1 MALRP
6 IFRRSDE
13 CDCGQ
18 TQKNST
24 KYQNCLQ
31 SRCCNFV
38 TLNTITNQT
47 FIIMCKT
54 KVFLMALF
62 IACTSMISYAQ
73 SQTVKGKVLDNEGLE
88 VLGGSVMI
96 KGVPGGGTVTDLQG
110 NYEIKVNDAQNDVLV
125 FSYLGFETKEVAV
138 AGRAVVDVVLEAST
152 EYLDEAVSIGYAT
165 IKRKDLTGSV
175 SSVSTA
181 EISKVPVSDVGQALS
196 GRLAGVLVT
205 QAEGEPGASVSIRV
219 RGGISITQSN
229 EPLYIIDGF
238 PSEDGM
244 SALDPAD
251 IESIDVM
258 KDASATAIYGARG
271 ANGVVVITTKQG
283 GKKGGKA
290 TVNFDAYVGFK
301 KIAKTLDVLTPYEYV
316 KLDYERNLYLL
327 SEGTDAWNT
336 AVQSFEENYGAYADI
351 DKNYLGVEGV
361 NWQDETLGRT
371 ALQQNYRLSVQGG
384 NKSLGYKLSY
394 SYFDEEGAM
403 VYSGNQKHNISLKL
417 NSQVK
422 DWLKLTANIN
432 FDQRKV
438 YGMGTSENGDRFNK
452 MQHIL
457 QYRPTMG
464 IKGTNEDLLNHIVDP
479 MIDDSG
485 NVMRNPLVSARE
497 ETKDREFRTF
507 NANAGAVITLAK
519 GLTFS
524 NTTGMR
530 YQTRRNDIFYG
541 DQSVIGSRSSV
552 NGSIEYRDYGTFQTS
567 NVLSYNFEKGIHNFT
582 AMIGHEYVNSW
593 TRTFKASANNF
604 PNDEIGLADMSLGT
618 PGTVESSESY
628 NDILLSFFGRIN
640 YNVAGKYLLTAS
652 LRADGSS
659 KFGANNKWG
668 YFPAISAAWRASEED
683 FIKDLGVFSD
693 FKLRAGYGMAGN
705 NRIGN
710 YGSLA
715 VLSSVTA
722 PSGNGSTPGYVA
734 SQIPNPNLMWE
745 ANKTFNVGLDLGFFD
760 QRLTIAPEFYVNRS
774 SNLLLNAKLPTSSG
788 YTSMII
794 NAGETQNI
802 GLDLTINSINI
813 DTRDFSWQSALTLSH
828 NKNKVNKLTGEDVQL
843 WEASFGYS
851 QNTHKIGVGQPLGQ
865 FYGYITDGIYQVSD
879 FNYDAA
885 TGAYSLKDGV
895 PYLEQVGK
903 ENVKPGMW
911 KFRNVD
917 GSEDGKIN
925 ESDKTVIGNANPILY
940 GGFNNTFN
948 YKGFDLSIYLTYS
961 LGNEVLN
968 ATKLTNTR
976 AGKQKYSVL
985 AAVDSQKRWTLVNNE
1000 GKFVTDPEELAAM
1013 NAGKSVACIHDLEE
1027 ADTYIHS
1034 WGVEDASYLKI
1045 SNVTLGYTF
1054 PRKWMEKIG
1063 LQTLRLYVTGANL
1076 YTFTK
1081 YTGFDPEVST
1091 FGNGLTPGVDFGG
1104 YPRSRSV
1111 VFGVNVSF

>member
-1 MALRP
+1 
-6 IFRRSDE
+6 
-13 CDCGQ
+13 
-18 TQKNST
+18 
-24 KYQNCLQ
+24 
-31 SRCCNFV
+31 
-38 TLNTITNQT
+38 
-47 FIIMCKT
+47 
-54 KVFLMALF
+54 MALF
-62 IACTSMISYAQ
+62 IACTSMISYGQ

-205 QAEGEPGASVSIRV
+205 QAEGEPGTSVSIRV

-271 ANGVVVITTKQG
+271 ANGVVVVTTKQG

-316 KLDYERNLYLL
+316 MLDYERSLYSLE
-327 SEGTDAWNT
+327 EGSSAYNT
-336 AVQSFEENYGAYADI
+336 ELEKFESNFGKFADI
-351 DKNYLGVEGV
+351 DKNYAGREGV
-361 NWQDETLGRT
+361 NWQEEALGRT

-403 VYSGNQKHNISLKL
+403 VYSGNQKHNVSLNLK
-417 NSQVK
+417 SEVK
-422 DWLKLTANIN
+422 DWLKLTANVS

-438 YGMGTSENGDRFNK
+438 YGMGTSENQDRFNK
-452 MQHIL
+452 MTHIL

-464 IKGTNEDLLNHIVDP
+464 IKGTDDQLIEMITDP
-479 MIDDSG
+479 LIDDSG
-485 NVMRNPLVSARE
+485 NVMRNPLVSASE

-519 GLTFS
+519 GLTFT

-541 DQSVIGSRSSV
+541 DQSITGSRSSI

-582 AMIGHEYVNSW
+582 AMLGHEYVNSW
-593 TRTFKASANNF
+593 TRSFKGAAVNF

-618 PGTVESSESY
+618 PGSVESSEAY

-640 YNVAGKYLLTAS
+640 YNIAGKYLLTAS

-668 YFPAISAAWRASEED
+668 YFPAVSAAWRASEED

-722 PSGNGSTPGYVA
+722 PSGNGSAPGYVA
-734 SQIPNPNLMWE
+734 SQIPNPYLMWE

-774 SNLLLNAKLPTSSG
+774 SNLLLDAKLPTSSG

-828 NKNKVNKLTGEDVQL
+828 NQNKVNKLTGEDVQL
-843 WEASFGYS
+843 WEAKFGYD
-851 QNTHKIGVGQPLGQ
+851 QNTHLVGVGQPLGQ
-865 FYGYITDGIYQVSD
+865 FYGYVTDGLYQVSD

-885 TGAYSLKDGV
+885 TGTYSLKDGV
-895 PYLEQVGK
+895 PYLDATGK
-903 ENVKPGMW
+903 DKVKPGMW
-911 KFRNVD
+911 KFKNVD
-917 GSEDGKIN
+917 GSEDGKIT
-925 ESDKTVIGNANPILY
+925 EADKTVIGNANPVLY
-940 GGFNNTFN
+940 GGFNNTFT

-961 LGNEVLN
+961 IGGDVLN

-976 AGKQKYSVL
+976 AGRTNCSVL
-985 AAVDSQKRWTLVNNE
+985 SLVDSNNRWMLMNKE
-1000 GKFVTDPEELAAM
+1000 GKFVTDPEELAAL
-1013 NAGKSVACIHDLEE
+1013 NEGKTVAAVYDMEE
-1027 ADTYIHS
+1027 GDKYIHS
-1034 WGVEDASYLKI
+1034 WAVEDASYLKI
-1045 SNVTLGYTF
+1045 SNVTFGYTF

-1091 FGNGLTPGVDFGG
+1091 FGNGLTSGVDFGA

>member
-1 MALRP
+1 
-6 IFRRSDE
+6 
-13 CDCGQ
+13 
-18 TQKNST
+18 
-24 KYQNCLQ
+24 
-31 SRCCNFV
+31 
-38 TLNTITNQT
+38 
-47 FIIMCKT
+47 
-54 KVFLMALF
+54 MALF
-62 IACTSMISYAQ
+62 IACTSMISYGQ

-110 NYEIKVNDAQNDVLV
+110 NYEIKVNDAKNDVLV
-125 FSYLGFETKEVAV
+125 FSYLGCETKEVAV
-138 AGRAVVDVVLEAST
+138 AGRTVVDVVLEASS
-152 EYLDEAVSIGYAT
+152 EYLEEAVSIGYAT
-165 IKRKDLTGSV
+165 VKRKDLTGSV

-290 TVNFDAYVGFK
+290 TVHFDAYVGFK

-316 KLDYERNLYLL
+316 MLDYERSLYSLE
-327 SEGTDAWNT
+327 EGSSAYNT
-336 AVQSFEENYGAYADI
+336 ELEKFESNFGKFADI
-351 DKNYLGVEGV
+351 DKNYAGREGV
-361 NWQDETLGRT
+361 NWQEEALGRT

-403 VYSGNQKHNISLKL
+403 VYSGNQKHNISLNL

-422 DWLKLTANIN
+422 DWLKLTANVS

-438 YGMGTSENGDRFNK
+438 YGMGTSENQDRFNK
-452 MQHIL
+452 MTHIL

-464 IKGTNEDLLNHIVDP
+464 IKGTDDQLIEMITDP
-479 MIDDSG
+479 LIDDSG
-485 NVMRNPLVSARE
+485 NVMRNPLVSASE

-519 GLTFS
+519 GLTFT

-541 DQSVIGSRSSV
+541 DQSITGSRSSI

-582 AMIGHEYVNSW
+582 AMLGHEYVNSW
-593 TRTFKASANNF
+593 TRSFKGAAVNF

-618 PGTVESSESY
+618 PGSVESSEAY

-640 YNVAGKYLLTAS
+640 YNIAGKYLLTAS

-668 YFPAISAAWRASEED
+668 YFPAVSAAWRASEED

-722 PSGNGSTPGYVA
+722 PSGNGSAPGYVA
-734 SQIPNPNLMWE
+734 SQIPNPDLMWE

-774 SNLLLNAKLPTSSG
+774 SNLLLDAKLPTSSG

-828 NKNKVNKLTGEDVQL
+828 NQNKVNKLTGEDVQL
-843 WEASFGYS
+843 WEAKFGYD
-851 QNTHKIGVGQPLGQ
+851 QNTHLVGVGQPLGQ
-865 FYGYITDGIYQVSD
+865 FYGYVTDGLYQVSD

-885 TGAYSLKDGV
+885 TGTYSLKDGV
-895 PYLEQVGK
+895 PYLDATGK
-903 ENVKPGMW
+903 DKVKPGMW
-911 KFRNVD
+911 KFKNVD
-917 GSEDGKIN
+917 GSEDGKIT
-925 ESDKTVIGNANPILY
+925 EADKTVIGNANPVLY
-940 GGFNNTFN
+940 GGFNNTFT

-961 LGNEVLN
+961 IGGDVLN

-976 AGKQKYSVL
+976 AGRTNCSVL
-985 AAVDSQKRWTLVNNE
+985 SLVDSNNRWMLMNKE
-1000 GKFVTDPEELAAM
+1000 GKFVTDPEELAAL
-1013 NAGKSVACIHDLEE
+1013 NEGKTVAAVYDMEE
-1027 ADTYIHS
+1027 GDKYIHS
-1034 WGVEDASYLKI
+1034 WAVEDASYLKI
-1045 SNVTLGYTF
+1045 SNVTFGYTF

-1091 FGNGLTPGVDFGG
+1091 FGNGLTSGVDFGA

>member
-1 MALRP
+1 
-6 IFRRSDE
+6 
-13 CDCGQ
+13 
-18 TQKNST
+18 
-24 KYQNCLQ
+24 
-31 SRCCNFV
+31 
-38 TLNTITNQT
+38 
-47 FIIMCKT
+47 
-54 KVFLMALF
+54 MALF

-244 SALDPAD
+244 SVLDPAD

-271 ANGVVVITTKQG
+271 ANGVVVVTTKQG

-316 KLDYERNLYLL
+316 MLDYERSLYSLE
-327 SEGTDAWNT
+327 EGSSAYNT
-336 AVQSFEENYGAYADI
+336 ELEQFESNFGKFADI
-351 DKNYLGVEGV
+351 DKNYAGREGV
-361 NWQDETLGRT
+361 NWQEEALGRT

-403 VYSGNQKHNISLKL
+403 VYSGNQKHNVSLNLK
-417 NSQVK
+417 SEVK
-422 DWLKLTANIN
+422 DWLKLTANVS

-438 YGMGTSENGDRFNK
+438 YGMGTSENQDRFNK
-452 MQHIL
+452 MTHIL

-464 IKGTNEDLLNHIVDP
+464 IKGTDDQLIEMITDP
-479 MIDDSG
+479 LIDDSG
-485 NVMRNPLVSARE
+485 NVMRNPLVSASE

-519 GLTFS
+519 GLTFT

-541 DQSVIGSRSSV
+541 DQSITGSRSSI

-582 AMIGHEYVNSW
+582 AMLGHEYVNSW
-593 TRTFKASANNF
+593 TRSFKGAAVNF

-618 PGTVESSESY
+618 PGSVESSEAY

-640 YNVAGKYLLTAS
+640 YNIAGKYLLTAS

-668 YFPAISAAWRASEED
+668 YFPAVSAAWRASEED

-722 PSGNGSTPGYVA
+722 PSGNGSAPGYVA
-734 SQIPNPNLMWE
+734 SQIPNPYLMWE

-774 SNLLLNAKLPTSSG
+774 SNLLLDAKLPTSSG

-828 NKNKVNKLTGEDVQL
+828 NQNKVNKLTGEDVQL
-843 WEASFGYS
+843 WEAKFGYD
-851 QNTHKIGVGQPLGQ
+851 QNTHLVGVGQPLGQ
-865 FYGYITDGIYQVSD
+865 FYGYVTDGLYQVSD

-885 TGAYSLKDGV
+885 TGTYSLKDGV
-895 PYLEQVGK
+895 PYLDATGK
-903 ENVKPGMW
+903 DKVKPGMW
-911 KFRNVD
+911 KFKNVD
-917 GSEDGKIN
+917 GSEDGKIT
-925 ESDKTVIGNANPILY
+925 EADKTVIGNANPVLY
-940 GGFNNTFN
+940 GGFNNTFT

-961 LGNEVLN
+961 IGGDVLN

-976 AGKQKYSVL
+976 AGRTNCSVL
-985 AAVDSQKRWTLVNNE
+985 SLVDSNNRWMLMNKE
-1000 GKFVTDPEELAAM
+1000 GKFVTDPEELAAL
-1013 NAGKSVACIHDLEE
+1013 NEGKTVAAVYDMEE
-1027 ADTYIHS
+1027 GDKYIHS
-1034 WGVEDASYLKI
+1034 WAVEDASYLKI
-1045 SNVTLGYTF
+1045 SNVTFGYTF

-1091 FGNGLTPGVDFGG
+1091 FGNGLTSGVDFGA

>member
-1 MALRP
+1 MA
-6 IFRRSDE
+6 
-13 CDCGQ
+13 
-18 TQKNST
+18 
-24 KYQNCLQ
+24 
-31 SRCCNFV
+31 
-38 TLNTITNQT
+38 
-47 FIIMCKT
+47 IM
-54 KVFLMALF
+54 
-62 IACTSMISYAQ
+62 ACTSVFSYAQ

-88 VLGGSVMI
+88 VIGGSVTI
-96 KGVPGGGTVTDLQG
+96 KGVAGGTVTDLNG
-110 NYEIKVNDAQNDVLV
+110 NYELSVNDSKNAVLV
-125 FSYLGFETKEVAV
+125 FSYIGYEALEVKLD
-138 AGRAVVDVVLEAST
+138 GRAVLNVTLQPST

-165 IKRKDLTGSV
+165 VKRKDLTGSV
-175 SSVSTA
+175 ASVNTA
-181 EISKVPVSDVGQALS
+181 ELSKVPVSDVGQALS
-196 GRLAGVLVT
+196 GRLAGVQVT
-205 QAEGEPGASVSIRV
+205 QAEGEPGAAISIRV

-244 SALDPAD
+244 STLDPAD

-271 ANGVVVITTKQG
+271 ANGVVVITTKKG

-290 TVNFDAYVGFK
+290 TVTFDAYVGVK
-301 KIAKTLDVLTPYEYV
+301 KIAKTLDVLSPLEYV
-316 KLDYERNLYLL
+316 KLDYERNLYNLQ
-327 SEGTDAWNT
+327 EGTDAYNE
-336 AVQSFEENYGAYADI
+336 ALQAFEENYGAYADI
-351 DKNYLGVEGV
+351 EKNYAGRAGV
-361 NWQDETLGRT
+361 NWQNETLGRT
-371 ALQQNYRLSVQGG
+371 ALQQNYRIGVQGG
-384 NKSLGYKLSY
+384 NKNLGYKLSY
-394 SYFDEEGAM
+394 TYFDEEGAM
-403 VYSGNQKHNISLKL
+403 VYSGNQKHNISLNL

-432 FDQRKV
+432 FDQRKI

-464 IKGTNEDLLNHIVDP
+464 IKGTDEELIGHVVDP

-497 ETKDREFRTF
+497 ETKDRQLRTF

-519 GLTFS
+519 GLTFT

-541 DQSVIGSRSSV
+541 EESVMASRSSI
-552 NGSIEYRDYGTFQTS
+552 NGSIEYREYGTFQTS
-567 NVLSYNFEKGIHNFT
+567 NVLSYNFEKGVHNFT
-582 AMIGHEYVNSW
+582 AMVGQEYVNSW
-593 TRTFKASANNF
+593 SRSFKASANNF

-618 PGTVESSESY
+618 PGVVESSEAY

-640 YNVAGKYLLTAS
+640 YNIAGKYLFTAS
-652 LRADGSS
+652 VRADGSS

-668 YFPAISAAWRASEED
+668 YFPAVSAAWRAIDED
-683 FIKDLGVFSD
+683 FIKDLDVFSD
-693 FKLRAGYGMAGN
+693 LKLRVGYGMAGN

-715 VLSSVTA
+715 VLSSVT
-722 PSGNGSTPGYVA
+722 SVNGNGSTPGYVS

-745 ANKTFNVGLDLGFFD
+745 ANKTFNLGLDMGFFG

-788 YTSMII
+788 YSSMII
-794 NAGETQNI
+794 NAGETQNM

-813 DTRDFSWQSALTLSH
+813 DRRNFSWTTAVTLSH
-828 NKNKVNKLTGEDVQL
+828 NQNKVNKLTGEEVQL

-851 QNTHKIGVGQPLGQ
+851 QNTHIIGVNQPLGQ
-865 FYGYITDGIYQVSD
+865 FYGYVTDGIYQVSD
-879 FNYDAA
+879 FDYDAA
-885 TGAYSLKDGV
+885 TGAYTLKDGI
-895 PYLEQVGK
+895 PYLGAK
-903 ENVKPGMW
+903 SDVKPGMW
-911 KFRNVD
+911 KFKNVD
-917 GSEDGKIN
+917 GSEDNVIN
-925 ESDKTVIGNANPILY
+925 ENDKTVIGNAFPTLY
-940 GGFNNTFN
+940 GGINNTFTF
-948 YKGFDLSIYLTYS
+948 KGFDLSIYLTYS

-968 ATKLTNTR
+968 ATKLTNSR
-976 AGKQKYSVL
+976 AGKLKYSVL
-985 AAVDSQKRWTLVNNE
+985 STVDSNNRWTLVNE
-1000 GKFVTDPEELAAM
+1000 AGKFVTDPAELAAM
-1013 NAGKSVACIHDLEE
+1013 NAGKTVACLHDLEE

-1045 SNVTLGYTF
+1045 SNVTFGYTF

-1063 LQTLRLYVTGANL
+1063 LETLRLYVTGANL

-1081 YTGFDPEVST
+1081 YSGFDPEVST
-1091 FGNGLTPGVDFGG
+1091 FSSGLTPGVDFGA

>member
-1 MALRP
+1 MK
-6 IFRRSDE
+6 E
-13 CDCGQ
+13 
-18 TQKNST
+18 
-24 KYQNCLQ
+24 
-31 SRCCNFV
+31 
-38 TLNTITNQT
+38 
-47 FIIMCKT
+47 
-54 KVFLMALF
+54 
-62 IACTSMISYAQ
+62 Q
-73 SQTVKGKVLDNEGLE
+73 SQTLKGKVLDDEGLE

-110 NYEIKVNDAQNDVLV
+110 NYEIKVNDPQNDVLV
-125 FSYLGFETKEVAV
+125 FSYLGFESKEVAV
-138 AGRAVVDVVLEAST
+138 AGRAVVNVTLDASS

-175 SSVSTA
+175 ASVNTT
-181 EISKVPVSDVGQALS
+181 ELSKVPVSDVGQALS

-205 QAEGEPGASVSIRV
+205 QAEGAPGSEISIRV

-244 SALDPAD
+244 SSLDPSD

-271 ANGVVVITTKQG
+271 ANGVVVVTTKQG

-290 TVNFDAYVGFK
+290 TVTFDAYVGVK
-301 KIAKTLDVLTPYEYV
+301 KIAKTLDVLSPLEYV
-316 KLDYERNLYLL
+316 KLDYERTLYKLTEGS
-327 SEGTDAWNT
+327 SEYND
-336 AVQSFEENYGAYADI
+336 QLQIFENNYGAYADI
-351 DKNYLGVEGV
+351 EKNYAGRPGV
-361 NWQDETLGRT
+361 NWQNETLGRT
-371 ALQQNYRLSVQGG
+371 ALQQNYRVGVQGG
-384 NKSLGYKLSY
+384 NKALGYKLSY

-403 VYSGNQKHNISLKL
+403 VYSGNQKHNVSLNLK
-417 NSQVK
+417 SEVK

-432 FDQRKV
+432 FDQRKI

-464 IKGTNEDLLNHIVDP
+464 LKGTDEELIGLVVDP

-485 NVMRNPLVSARE
+485 NVMRNPLVSASE

-519 GLTFS
+519 GLTFT

-541 DQSVIGSRSSV
+541 DQSVIGSRSSI
-552 NGSIEYRDYGTFQTS
+552 NGSIEYKDYGTFQTS

-582 AMIGHEYVNSW
+582 AMVGQEYVNSW
-593 TRTFKASANNF
+593 NRSFKASANNF

-618 PGTVESSESY
+618 PGVVESSESY
-628 NDILLSFFGRIN
+628 NDILLSFFGRVN
-640 YNVAGKYLLTAS
+640 YNIANKYLITAS

-668 YFPAISAAWRASEED
+668 YFPAVSAAWRASEEE
-683 FIKDLGVFSD
+683 FIKNLGVFSD
-693 FKLRAGYGMAGN
+693 LKLRAGYGMAGN

-734 SQIPNPNLMWE
+734 SQIPNPDLKWE
-745 ANKTFNVGLDLGFFD
+745 ANKTFNVGLDMGFFD
-760 QRLTIAPEFYVNRS
+760 QRLTIAPEFYVNKS

-794 NAGETQNI
+794 NAGETQNV

-813 DTRDFSWQSALTLSH
+813 DTRDFSWTSALTLSH
-828 NKNKVNKLTGEDVQL
+828 NQNKVNKLTGEDVQL
-843 WEASFGYS
+843 WQASFGYN

-865 FYGYITDGIYQVSD
+865 FYGYVTDGVYQVSD
-879 FNYDAA
+879 FDYNAE
-885 TGAYSLKDGV
+885 TGVYTLKDGV
-895 PYLEQVGK
+895 PYLGTK
-903 ENVKPGMW
+903 ADVKPGMW
-911 KFRNVD
+911 KFKNVD
-917 GSEDGKIN
+917 GSEDNQIT
-925 ESDKTVIGNANPILY
+925 EDDKTVIGNANPILY
-940 GGFNNTFN
+940 GGFNNTFT

-961 LGNEVLN
+961 LGNQVLN
-968 ATKLTNTR
+968 ATKLTNSR

-985 AAVDSQKRWTLVNNE
+985 AAVDSKNRWTLVNGE
-1000 GKFVTDPEELAAM
+1000 GKFVTDPEELAAL
-1013 NAGKSVACIHDLEE
+1013 NAGKTVASIHDLEE

-1091 FGNGLTPGVDFGG
+1091 FGNGLTPGVDFGA

>member
-1 MALRP
+1 MA
-6 IFRRSDE
+6 
-13 CDCGQ
+13 
-18 TQKNST
+18 
-24 KYQNCLQ
+24 
-31 SRCCNFV
+31 
-38 TLNTITNQT
+38 
-47 FIIMCKT
+47 IM
-54 KVFLMALF
+54 
-62 IACTSMISYAQ
+62 ACTSVFSYAQ

-88 VLGGSVMI
+88 VIGGSVTV
-96 KGVPGGGTVTDLQG
+96 KGVAGGTVTDLNG
-110 NYEIKVNDAQNDVLV
+110 NYELNVNDPKNAVLV
-125 FSYLGFETKEVAV
+125 FSYIGYESLEVKLD
-138 AGRAVVDVVLEAST
+138 GRSVLNVTLQPST
-152 EYLDEAVSIGYAT
+152 EYLEEAVSIGYAT
-165 IKRKDLTGSV
+165 VKRKDLTGSV
-175 SSVSTA
+175 ASVNTT
-181 EISKVPVSDVGQALS
+181 ELSKVPVSDVGQALS
-196 GRLAGVLVT
+196 GRLAGVQVT
-205 QAEGEPGASVSIRV
+205 QAEGEPGAAISIRV

-244 SALDPAD
+244 STLDPAD

-283 GKKGGKA
+283 GKKGGRA

-301 KIAKTLDVLTPYEYV
+301 KIAKTLDVLSPLEYV
-316 KLDYERNLYLL
+316 KLDYERNLYNLT
-327 SEGTDAWNT
+327 EGTAAYDE
-336 AVQSFEENYGAYADI
+336 AVQVFEENYGKYADI
-351 DKNYLGVEGV
+351 EKNYLGREGV
-361 NWQDETLGRT
+361 NWQNETLGRT

-384 NKSLGYKLSY
+384 NKNLGYKLSY

-403 VYSGNQKHNISLKL
+403 VYSGNEKHNISLNL

-432 FDQRKV
+432 FDQRKI

-452 MQHIL
+452 MQHII

-464 IKGTNEDLLNHIVDP
+464 IKGTDEELIGHVVDP

-497 ETKDREFRTF
+497 EIKDRQLRTF

-519 GLTFS
+519 GLTFT

-541 DQSVIGSRSSV
+541 EESVMASRSSI
-552 NGSIEYRDYGTFQTS
+552 NGSIEYREYGTFQTS

-582 AMIGHEYVNSW
+582 AMVGQEYVNSW
-593 TRTFKASANNF
+593 SRSAKASANNF

-618 PGTVESSESY
+618 PGTVESSEAY

-640 YNVAGKYLLTAS
+640 YNIADKYLFTAS
-652 LRADGSS
+652 VRADGSS

-668 YFPAISAAWRASEED
+668 YFPAVSAAWRASEED

-693 FKLRAGYGMAGN
+693 LKLRVGYGMAGN

-715 VLSSVTA
+715 VLSSVT
-722 PSGNGSTPGYVA
+722 SVNGNGSTPGYVA
-734 SQIPNPNLMWE
+734 NQIPNPNLMWE

-788 YTSMII
+788 YSSMII
-794 NAGETQNI
+794 NAGETQNT

-813 DTRDFSWQSALTLSH
+813 DRRNFSWRTAVTLSH
-828 NKNKVNKLTGEDVQL
+828 NKNKVNKLTGEEVQL
-843 WEASFGYS
+843 WEASFGYN
-851 QNTHKIGVGQPLGQ
+851 QNTHIIGVNQPLGQ
-865 FYGYITDGIYQVSD
+865 FYGYVTDGIYQVSD

-885 TGAYSLKDGV
+885 AGTYTLKDGI
-895 PYLEQVGK
+895 PYLGDK
-903 ENVKPGMW
+903 AAVKPGMW
-911 KFRNVD
+911 KFKNVD
-917 GSEDGKIN
+917 GSEDNVIN
-925 ESDKTVIGNANPILY
+925 ENDKTVIGNAFPILY
-940 GGFNNTFN
+940 GGINNTFTF
-948 YKGFDLSIYLTYS
+948 KGFDLSIYLTYS

-968 ATKLTNTR
+968 ATKLTNSR
-976 AGKQKYSVL
+976 AGKLKYSVL
-985 AAVDSQKRWTLVNNE
+985 STVDSNNRWTLVNNA

-1013 NAGKSVACIHDLEE
+1013 NAGKTVACLHDLEE

-1081 YTGFDPEVST
+1081 YSGFDPEVST
-1091 FGNGLTPGVDFGG
+1091 FSSGLTPGVDFGA

>member
-1 MALRP
+1 MNKA
-6 IFRRSDE
+6 
-13 CDCGQ
+13 
-18 TQKNST
+18 
-24 KYQNCLQ
+24 
-31 SRCCNFV
+31 
-38 TLNTITNQT
+38 
-47 FIIMCKT
+47 
-54 KVFLMALF
+54 KVLLLMA
-62 IACTSMISYAQ
+62 IMACTSVFSYAQ

-88 VLGGSVMI
+88 VIGGSVVV
-96 KGVPGGGTVTDLQG
+96 KGVTGGTVTDLNG
-110 NYEIKVNDAQNDVLV
+110 NYELTVNDPKNAVLV
-125 FSYLGFETKEVAV
+125 FSYIGYESLEVKLE
-138 AGRAVVDVVLEAST
+138 GRSVLNVTLQPST
-152 EYLDEAVSIGYAT
+152 EYLEEAVSIGYAT
-165 IKRKDLTGSV
+165 VKRKDLTGSV
-175 SSVSTA
+175 ASVNTT
-181 EISKVPVSDVGQALS
+181 ELSKVPVSDVGQALS
-196 GRLAGVLVT
+196 GRLAGVQVT
-205 QAEGEPGASVSIRV
+205 QAEGEPGAAISIRV

-244 SALDPAD
+244 STLDPAD

-283 GKKGGKA
+283 GKKGGRA

-301 KIAKTLDVLTPYEYV
+301 KIAKTLDVLSPLEYV
-316 KLDYERNLYLL
+316 KLDYERNLYNLT
-327 SEGTDAWNT
+327 EGTAAYDE
-336 AVQSFEENYGAYADI
+336 AVQVFEENYGKYTDI
-351 DKNYLGVEGV
+351 EKNYLGREGV
-361 NWQDETLGRT
+361 NWQNETLGRT

-384 NKSLGYKLSY
+384 NKNLGYKLSY

-403 VYSGNQKHNISLKL
+403 VYSGNEKHNISLNLK
-417 NSQVK
+417 SQVK

-432 FDQRKV
+432 YDQRKI

-452 MQHIL
+452 MQHII

-464 IKGTNEDLLNHIVDP
+464 IKGTDEELIGHVVDP

-497 ETKDREFRTF
+497 EIKDRQLRTF

-519 GLTFS
+519 GLTFT

-541 DQSVIGSRSSV
+541 EESVMASRSSI
-552 NGSIEYRDYGTFQTS
+552 NGSIEYREYGTFQTS

-582 AMIGHEYVNSW
+582 AMVGQEYVNSW
-593 TRTFKASANNF
+593 SRSAKASANNF

-618 PGTVESSESY
+618 PGTVESSEAY

-640 YNVAGKYLLTAS
+640 YNIADKYLFTAS
-652 LRADGSS
+652 VRADGSS

-668 YFPAISAAWRASEED
+668 YFPAVSAAWRASEED
-683 FIKDLGVFSD
+683 FIKDLNVFSD
-693 FKLRAGYGMAGN
+693 LKVRVGYGMAGN

-722 PSGNGSTPGYVA
+722 VNGNGSTPGYVA
-734 SQIPNPNLMWE
+734 NQIPNPNLMWE

-788 YTSMII
+788 YSSMII
-794 NAGETQNI
+794 NAGETQNT

-813 DTRDFSWQSALTLSH
+813 DRRNFSWRTAVTLSH
-828 NKNKVNKLTGEDVQL
+828 NQNKVNKLTGEEVQL
-843 WEASFGYS
+843 WEASFGYN
-851 QNTHKIGVGQPLGQ
+851 QNTHIIGVNQPLGQ
-865 FYGYITDGIYQVSD
+865 FYGYVTDGIYQVSD

-885 TGAYSLKDGV
+885 AGTYTLKDGI
-895 PYLEQVGK
+895 PYLGDK
-903 ENVKPGMW
+903 AAVKPGMW
-911 KFRNVD
+911 KFKNVD
-917 GSEDGKIN
+917 GSEDNVIN
-925 ESDKTVIGNANPILY
+925 ENDKTVIGNAFPILY
-940 GGFNNTFN
+940 GGINNTFTF
-948 YKGFDLSIYLTYS
+948 KGFDLSIYLTYS

-968 ATKLTNTR
+968 ATKLTNSR
-976 AGKQKYSVL
+976 AGKLKYSVL
-985 AAVDSQKRWTLVNNE
+985 STVDSNNRWTLVNNA

-1013 NAGKSVACIHDLEE
+1013 NAGKTVACLHDLEE

-1081 YTGFDPEVST
+1081 YSGFDPEVST
-1091 FGNGLTPGVDFGG
+1091 FSSGLTPGVDFGA

>member
-1 MALRP
+1 
-6 IFRRSDE
+6 
-13 CDCGQ
+13 
-18 TQKNST
+18 
-24 KYQNCLQ
+24 
-31 SRCCNFV
+31 
-38 TLNTITNQT
+38 
-47 FIIMCKT
+47 
-54 KVFLMALF
+54 MALF
-62 IACTSMISYAQ
+62 IACTSMISYGQ

-110 NYEIKVNDAQNDVLV
+110 NYEIKVNDAKNDVLV
-125 FSYLGFETKEVAV
+125 FSYLGCETKEVAV
-138 AGRAVVDVVLEAST
+138 AGRTVLDVVLEASS
-152 EYLDEAVSIGYAT
+152 EYLEEAVSIGYAT
-165 IKRKDLTGSV
+165 VKRKDLTGSV

-271 ANGVVVITTKQG
+271 ANGVVVVTTKQG

-316 KLDYERNLYLL
+316 MLDYERSLYSLE
-327 SEGTDAWNT
+327 EGSSAYNT
-336 AVQSFEENYGAYADI
+336 ELEQFESNFGKFADI
-351 DKNYLGVEGV
+351 DKNYAGREGV
-361 NWQDETLGRT
+361 NWQEEALGRT

-403 VYSGNQKHNISLKL
+403 VYSGNQKHNVSLNLK
-417 NSQVK
+417 SEVK
-422 DWLKLTANIN
+422 DWLKLTANVS

-438 YGMGTSENGDRFNK
+438 YGMGTSENQDRFNK
-452 MQHIL
+452 MTHIL

-464 IKGTNEDLLNHIVDP
+464 IKGTDDQLIEMITDP
-479 MIDDSG
+479 LIDDSG
-485 NVMRNPLVSARE
+485 NVMRNPLVSASE

-519 GLTFS
+519 GLTFT

-541 DQSVIGSRSSV
+541 DQSITGSRSSI

-582 AMIGHEYVNSW
+582 AMLGHEYVNSW
-593 TRTFKASANNF
+593 TRSFKGAAVNF

-618 PGTVESSESY
+618 PGSVESSEAY

-640 YNVAGKYLLTAS
+640 YNIAGKYLLTAS

-668 YFPAISAAWRASEED
+668 YFPAVSAAWRASEED

-722 PSGNGSTPGYVA
+722 PSGNGSAPGYVA
-734 SQIPNPNLMWE
+734 SQIPNPYLMWE

-774 SNLLLNAKLPTSSG
+774 SNLLLDAKLPTSSG

-828 NKNKVNKLTGEDVQL
+828 NQNKVNKLTGEDVQL
-843 WEASFGYS
+843 WEAKFGYD
-851 QNTHKIGVGQPLGQ
+851 QNTHLVGVGQPLGQ
-865 FYGYITDGIYQVSD
+865 FYGYVTDGLYQVSD

-885 TGAYSLKDGV
+885 TGTYSLKDGV
-895 PYLEQVGK
+895 PYLDATGK
-903 ENVKPGMW
+903 DKVKPGMW
-911 KFRNVD
+911 KFKNVD
-917 GSEDGKIN
+917 GSEDGKIT
-925 ESDKTVIGNANPILY
+925 EADKTVIGNANPVLY
-940 GGFNNTFN
+940 GGFNNTFT

-961 LGNEVLN
+961 IGGDVLN

-976 AGKQKYSVL
+976 AGRTNCSVL
-985 AAVDSQKRWTLVNNE
+985 SLVDSNNRWMLMNKE
-1000 GKFVTDPEELAAM
+1000 GKFVTDPEELAAL
-1013 NAGKSVACIHDLEE
+1013 NEGKTVAAVYDMEE
-1027 ADTYIHS
+1027 GDKYIHS
-1034 WGVEDASYLKI
+1034 WAVEDASYLKI
-1045 SNVTLGYTF
+1045 SNVTFGYTF

-1091 FGNGLTPGVDFGG
+1091 FGNGLTSGVDFGA

>member
-1 MALRP
+1 MA
-6 IFRRSDE
+6 
-13 CDCGQ
+13 
-18 TQKNST
+18 
-24 KYQNCLQ
+24 
-31 SRCCNFV
+31 
-38 TLNTITNQT
+38 
-47 FIIMCKT
+47 IM
-54 KVFLMALF
+54 
-62 IACTSMISYAQ
+62 ACTSVFSYAQ

-88 VLGGSVMI
+88 VIGGSVVV
-96 KGVPGGGTVTDLQG
+96 KGVAGGTVTDLNG
-110 NYEIKVNDAQNDVLV
+110 NYELSVNDPKNAVLV
-125 FSYLGFETKEVAV
+125 FSYIGCETLEVKLD
-138 AGRAVVDVVLEAST
+138 GRAVLNVTLQPST
-152 EYLDEAVSIGYAT
+152 EYLEEAVSIGYAT
-165 IKRKDLTGSV
+165 VKRKDLTGSV
-175 SSVSTA
+175 ASVNTA
-181 EISKVPVSDVGQALS
+181 ELSKVPVSDVGQALS
-196 GRLAGVLVT
+196 GRLAGVQVT
-205 QAEGEPGASVSIRV
+205 QAEGEPGAAISIRV

-244 SALDPAD
+244 STLDPAD

-283 GKKGGKA
+283 GKKGGRA

-301 KIAKTLDVLTPYEYV
+301 KIAKTLDVLSPLEYV
-316 KLDYERNLYLL
+316 KLDYERNLYTLT
-327 SEGTDAWNT
+327 EGTDAYNEALQT
-336 AVQSFEENYGAYADI
+336 FEENYGKYADI
-351 DKNYLGVEGV
+351 EKNYLGREGV
-361 NWQDETLGRT
+361 NWQNETLGRT

-384 NKSLGYKLSY
+384 NKNLGYKLSY

-403 VYSGNQKHNISLKL
+403 VYSGNQKHNISLNL

-432 FDQRKV
+432 FDQRKI

-452 MQHIL
+452 MQHII

-464 IKGTNEDLLNHIVDP
+464 IKGTDEELIGHVVDP

-497 ETKDREFRTF
+497 ETKDRQFRTF

-519 GLTFS
+519 GLTFT

-541 DQSVIGSRSSV
+541 EESVMASRSSI
-552 NGSIEYRDYGTFQTS
+552 NGSIEYREYGTFQTS

-582 AMIGHEYVNSW
+582 AMVGQEYVNSW
-593 TRTFKASANNF
+593 TRSFKASANNF

-618 PGTVESSESY
+618 PGVVESSEAY
-628 NDILLSFFGRIN
+628 NDILLSFFGRVN
-640 YNVAGKYLLTAS
+640 YNIAGKYLFTAS
-652 LRADGSS
+652 VRADGSS

-668 YFPAISAAWRASEED
+668 YFPAVSAAWRAIDED

-693 FKLRAGYGMAGN
+693 LKLRVGYGMAGN

-722 PSGNGSTPGYVA
+722 VNGNGSTPGYVA
-734 SQIPNPNLMWE
+734 NQIPNPNLMWE

-788 YTSMII
+788 YSSMII
-794 NAGETQNI
+794 NAGETQNT

-813 DTRDFSWQSALTLSH
+813 DRRNFSWTTAVTLSH
-828 NKNKVNKLTGEDVQL
+828 NKNKVNKLTGEEVQL

-851 QNTHKIGVGQPLGQ
+851 QNTHIIGVNQPLGQ
-865 FYGYITDGIYQVSD
+865 FYGYVTDGIYQVSD
-879 FNYDAA
+879 FDYDAA
-885 TGAYSLKDGV
+885 AGTYTLKDGI
-895 PYLEQVGK
+895 PYLGDK
-903 ENVKPGMW
+903 AAVKPGMW
-911 KFRNVD
+911 KFKNVD
-917 GSEDGKIN
+917 GSEDNVIN
-925 ESDKTVIGNANPILY
+925 ENDKTVIGNAFPVLY
-940 GGFNNTFN
+940 GGINNSFTF
-948 YKGFDLSIYLTYS
+948 KGFDLSIYLTYS

-968 ATKLTNTR
+968 ATKLTNSR
-976 AGKQKYSVL
+976 AGKLKYSVL
-985 AAVDSQKRWTLVNNE
+985 STVDSNNRWTLVNSA
-1000 GKFVTDPEELAAM
+1000 GKFVTDPAELAAM
-1013 NAGKSVACIHDLEE
+1013 NAGKTVACLHDLEE

-1081 YTGFDPEVST
+1081 YSGFDPEVST
-1091 FGNGLTPGVDFGG
+1091 FSSGLTPGVDFGA

>member
-1 MALRP
+1 MAL
-6 IFRRSDE
+6 I
-13 CDCGQ
+13 
-18 TQKNST
+18 
-24 KYQNCLQ
+24 L
-31 SRCCNFV
+31 
-38 TLNTITNQT
+38 
-47 FIIMCKT
+47 
-54 KVFLMALF
+54 
-62 IACTSMISYAQ
+62 ACTSMISYAQ
-73 SQTVKGKVLDNEGLE
+73 SQTVKGKVLEDEGLE

-110 NYEIKVNDAQNDVLV
+110 NYEIKVNDPQNDVLV
-125 FSYLGFETKEVAV
+125 FSYLGFESKEVAV
-138 AGRAVVDVVLEAST
+138 AGRAVVNVTLDASS

-175 SSVSTA
+175 ASVNTT
-181 EISKVPVSDVGQALS
+181 ELSKVPVSDVGQALS

-205 QAEGEPGASVSIRV
+205 QAEGAPGSEISIRV

-244 SALDPAD
+244 SSLDPSD

-271 ANGVVVITTKQG
+271 ANGVVVVTTKQG

-290 TVNFDAYVGFK
+290 TVTFDAYVGVK
-301 KIAKTLDVLTPYEYV
+301 KIAKTLDVLSPLEYV
-316 KLDYERNLYLL
+316 KLDYERTLYKLTEGS
-327 SEGTDAWNT
+327 SEYND
-336 AVQSFEENYGAYADI
+336 QLQIFENNYGAYADI
-351 DKNYLGVEGV
+351 EKNYAGRPGV
-361 NWQDETLGRT
+361 NWQNETLGRT
-371 ALQQNYRLSVQGG
+371 ALQQNYRVGVQGG
-384 NKSLGYKLSY
+384 NKALGYKLSY

-403 VYSGNQKHNISLKL
+403 VYSGNQKHNVSLNLK
-417 NSQVK
+417 SEVK

-432 FDQRKV
+432 FDQRKI

-464 IKGTNEDLLNHIVDP
+464 LKGTDEELIGLVVDP

-485 NVMRNPLVSARE
+485 NVMRNPLVSASE

-519 GLTFS
+519 GLTFT

-541 DQSVIGSRSSV
+541 DQSVIGSRSSI
-552 NGSIEYRDYGTFQTS
+552 NGSIEYKDYGTFQTS

-582 AMIGHEYVNSW
+582 AMVGQEYVNSW
-593 TRTFKASANNF
+593 NRSFKASANNF

-618 PGTVESSESY
+618 PGVVESSESY
-628 NDILLSFFGRIN
+628 NDILLSFFGRVN
-640 YNVAGKYLLTAS
+640 YNIANKYLITAS

-668 YFPAISAAWRASEED
+668 YFPAVSAAWRASEEE
-683 FIKDLGVFSD
+683 FIKNLGVFSD
-693 FKLRAGYGMAGN
+693 LKLRAGYGMAGN

-734 SQIPNPNLMWE
+734 SQIPNPDLKWE
-745 ANKTFNVGLDLGFFD
+745 ANKTFNVGLDMGFFD
-760 QRLTIAPEFYVNRS
+760 QRLTIAPEFYVNKS

-794 NAGETQNI
+794 NAGETQNV

-813 DTRDFSWQSALTLSH
+813 DTRDFSWTSALTLSH
-828 NKNKVNKLTGEDVQL
+828 NQNKVNKLTGEDVQL
-843 WEASFGYS
+843 WQASFGYN

-865 FYGYITDGIYQVSD
+865 FYGYVTDGVYQVSD
-879 FNYDAA
+879 FDYNAE
-885 TGAYSLKDGV
+885 TGVYTLKDGV
-895 PYLEQVGK
+895 PYLGTK
-903 ENVKPGMW
+903 ADVKPGMW
-911 KFRNVD
+911 KFKNVD
-917 GSEDGKIN
+917 GSEDNQIT
-925 ESDKTVIGNANPILY
+925 EDDKTVIGNANPILY
-940 GGFNNTFN
+940 GGFNNTFT

-961 LGNEVLN
+961 LGTQVLN
-968 ATKLTNTR
+968 ATKLTNSR

-985 AAVDSQKRWTLVNNE
+985 AAVDSKNRWTLVNGE
-1000 GKFVTDPEELAAM
+1000 GKFVTDPEELAAL
-1013 NAGKSVACIHDLEE
+1013 NAGKTVASIHDLEE

-1091 FGNGLTPGVDFGG
+1091 FGNGLTPGVDFGA

>member
-1 MALRP
+1 
-6 IFRRSDE
+6 
-13 CDCGQ
+13 
-18 TQKNST
+18 
-24 KYQNCLQ
+24 
-31 SRCCNFV
+31 
-38 TLNTITNQT
+38 
-47 FIIMCKT
+47 MCRT
-54 KVFLMALF
+54 KVFLMTVLLV
-62 IACTSMISYAQ
+62 CTSVFSFAQ

-88 VLGGSVMI
+88 VIGGSVFV
-96 KGVPGGGTVTDLQG
+96 KGMPGGGTVTDLKG
-110 NYEIKVNDAQNDVLV
+110 NYEINVNDAKNAVLV
-125 FSYLGFETKEVAV
+125 FSCIGYETIEVELS
-138 AGRAVVDVVLEAST
+138 GRSVLDVVLATST
-152 EYLDEAVSIGYAT
+152 EYLEEAVSIGYAT
-165 IKRKDLTGSV
+165 VKRKDLTGSV

-181 EISKVPVSDVGQALS
+181 ELSKVPVSDIGQALS

-251 IESIDVM
+251 IETIDVM

-290 TVNFDAYVGFK
+290 TVTFDAYVGFK
-301 KIAKTLDVLTPYEYV
+301 KLSKTLDVLSPYEYV

-327 SEGTDAWNT
+327 EEGTDAWTEALN
-336 AVQSFEENYGAYADI
+336 VFEENYGKYADI
-351 DKNYLGVEGV
+351 EKNYLGKEGV
-361 NWQDETLGRT
+361 NWQNETLGRT
-371 ALQQNYRLSVQGG
+371 ALQQNYRIGVQGG
-384 NKSLGYKLSY
+384 NKALGYKLSY

-403 VYSGNQKHNISLKL
+403 VYSGNQKHNISLNLK
-417 NSQVK
+417 SEVK
-422 DWLKLTANIN
+422 DWLKLTANFS

-464 IKGTNEDLLNHIVDP
+464 IKGTNEELIGHVVDP

-497 ETKDREFRTF
+497 ETKDRQFRTF

-541 DQSVIGSRSSV
+541 EESVMASRSSI
-552 NGSIEYRDYGTFQTS
+552 NGSIEYREYGTFQTS

-582 AMIGHEYVNSW
+582 AMLGQEYVNMW

-618 PGTVESSESY
+618 PGVVESSEAY
-628 NDILLSFFGRIN
+628 NDILLSFFGRVN
-640 YNVAGKYLLTAS
+640 YNIAGKYLFTAS

-668 YFPAISAAWRASEED
+668 LFPAVSAAWRASDED

-693 FKLRAGYGMAGN
+693 LKLRVGYGMAGN

-722 PSGNGSTPGYVA
+722 VNGNGSTPGYVA
-734 SQIPNPNLMWE
+734 SQIPNPDLKWE
-745 ANKTFNVGLDLGFFD
+745 ANKTFNLGLDLGFFD
-760 QRLTIAPEFYVNRS
+760 QRLTLAPEFYVNRS

-788 YTSMII
+788 YNSMII

-802 GLDLTINSINI
+802 GVDLTINSINI
-813 DTRDFSWQSALTLSH
+813 DKRNFSWQTGITLSH
-828 NKNKVNKLTGEDVQL
+828 NQNKVNKLTGEEVQL
-843 WEASFGYS
+843 WEASFGYN

-865 FYGYITDGIYQVSD
+865 FYGYVTDGIYQVSD
-879 FNYDAA
+879 FDYDSA
-885 TGAYSLKDGV
+885 TGTYTLKDGI
-895 PYLEQVGK
+895 PYLGEK
-903 ENVKPGMW
+903 SAVKPGMW
-911 KFRNVD
+911 KFKNVD
-917 GSEDGKIN
+917 GSEDNKIT
-925 ESDKTVIGNANPILY
+925 EEDKTVIGNANPTLY
-940 GGFNNTFN
+940 GGINNTFTF
-948 YKGFDLSIYLTYS
+948 YGFDLSLYLTYS
-961 LGNEVLN
+961 LGNDVLN
-968 ATKLTNTR
+968 ATKLTNSR
-976 AGKQKYSVL
+976 AGKLKYSVL
-985 AAVDSQKRWTLVNNE
+985 SAVDSNNRWTLVNDKGN
-1000 GKFVTDPEELAAM
+1000 FVTDPEELAAM
-1013 NAGKSVACIHDLEE
+1013 NAGKTVACLHDLEE

-1063 LQTLRLYVTGANL
+1063 LQSLRLYVTGNNL

-1081 YTGFDPEVST
+1081 YSGFDPEVST

>member
-1 MALRP
+1 MAL
-6 IFRRSDE
+6 
-13 CDCGQ
+13 
-18 TQKNST
+18 
-24 KYQNCLQ
+24 
-31 SRCCNFV
+31 
-38 TLNTITNQT
+38 
-47 FIIMCKT
+47 M
-54 KVFLMALF
+54 
-62 IACTSMISYAQ
+62 ACTSVFSYAQ

-88 VLGGSVMI
+88 VIGGSVI
-96 KGVPGGGTVTDLQG
+96 VKGVPGGGTVTDLNGDYQI
-110 NYEIKVNDAQNDVLV
+110 NVSDAKNAVLV
-125 FSYLGFETKEVAV
+125 FSYIGFESQEIALG
-138 AGRAVVDVVLEAST
+138 GRAVLNVTLQPST
-152 EYLDEAVSIGYAT
+152 EYLEEAVSIGYAT
-165 IKRKDLTGSV
+165 VKRKDLTGSV
-175 SSVSTA
+175 ASVSTA
-181 EISKVPVSDVGQALS
+181 ELSKVPVSDVGQALS

-205 QAEGEPGASVSIRV
+205 QPEGEPGASVSIRV

-244 SALDPAD
+244 STLDPAD
-251 IESIDVM
+251 IETIDVM

-290 TVNFDAYVGFK
+290 TVTFDAYVGVK

-316 KLDYERNLYLL
+316 KLDYERSLYNL
-327 SEGTDAWNT
+327 EAGTDAYNS
-336 AVQSFEENYGAYADI
+336 ALQVFEENYGSYADI
-351 DKNYLGVEGV
+351 EKNYAGRAGV

-384 NKSLGYKLSY
+384 NKALGYKLSY

-403 VYSGNQKHNISLKL
+403 VYSGNEKHNISLNLK
-417 NSQVK
+417 SEVK

-464 IKGTNEDLLNHIVDP
+464 IKGSDEELIGLVVDP

-485 NVMRNPLVSARE
+485 NVMRNPLVSASE
-497 ETKDREFRTF
+497 ETKDRQFRTF

-541 DQSVIGSRSSV
+541 DQSVIGSRSSI
-552 NGSIEYRDYGTFQTS
+552 NGSIEYREYGTFQTS
-567 NVLSYNFEKGIHNFT
+567 NILSYNFEKGIHNFT
-582 AMIGHEYVNSW
+582 AMLGQEYVNSW
-593 TRTFKASANNF
+593 TRNFKASANNF

-618 PGTVESSESY
+618 PGVVESSEAY

-640 YNVAGKYLLTAS
+640 YNIAGKYLFTAS

-668 YFPAISAAWRASEED
+668 YFPAVSAAWRASDED

-693 FKLRAGYGMAGN
+693 LKLRVGYGMAGN

-722 PSGNGSTPGYVA
+722 PSGDGSTPGYVA
-734 SQIPNPNLMWE
+734 SQIPNPDLKWE
-745 ANKTFNVGLDLGFFD
+745 ANKTFNVGLDMGFFD

-788 YTSMII
+788 YSSMVI
-794 NAGETQNI
+794 NAGETENI
-802 GLDLTINSINI
+802 GVDLTINSINI
-813 DTRDFSWQSALTLSH
+813 DKRNFSWRTAVTLSH
-828 NKNKVNKLTGEDVQL
+828 NQNKVNKLTGEEVQL

-865 FYGYITDGIYQVSD
+865 FYGYVTDGIYQVSD
-879 FNYDAA
+879 FDYDAA
-885 TGAYSLKDGV
+885 NNKYTLKDGV
-895 PYLEQVGK
+895 PFLGK
-903 ENVKPGMW
+903 KEDVKPGMW

-917 GSEDGKIN
+917 GSEDNVIDEN
-925 ESDKTVIGNANPILY
+925 DKTVIGNANPVLY
-940 GGFNNTFN
+940 GGINNTFTF
-948 YKGFDLSIYLTYS
+948 YGFDLSLYLTYS

-968 ATKLTNTR
+968 ATKLTNSR

-985 AAVDSQKRWTLVNNE
+985 AAVDSQNRWTFVNE
-1000 GKFVTDPEELAAM
+1000 AGQFVTDPSELAEL
-1013 NAGKSVACIHDLEE
+1013 NKGKTVACIHDLEE

-1054 PRKWMEKIG
+1054 PRKWMDKIG
-1063 LQTLRLYVTGANL
+1063 LQSLRLYVTGNNL

-1091 FGNGLTPGVDFGG
+1091 FASGLTPGVDFGA